1 MPKIDYERLL
11 QNTSIEEVAR
21 RLGMELTRSS
31 ATQSKALCPFHGDK
45 TPSLLIDSSR
55 DSGNQHFYCFACG
68 AHGDAIDLVK
78 ERLQLGFKEAVAW
91 LEPGVLNKPS
101 NGKKVKKSN
110 PRDPSIVNES
120 GLKLGH
126 TLYRRGSDDEKLLD
140 WAADRNLEAT
150 VLQRAGFAFAGKNF
164 LSRMLDEENDASTR
178 REEAGLLEDAYLVR
192 ELFPG
197 LSNEFHLLLDAKT
210 NARKRYSDFFIG
222 ERAVFPIYTERNELV
237 GIAGRAVN
245 EIKGT
250 SAPKYQFTKGFPKSK
265 VLYRADY
272 AFEKIRKSASEGAK
286 DVSLYLCEGFLDAL
300 RFENSGLPA
309 VAVMGAALSEQQT
322 RLLHVLNDS
331 LPKDVVL
338 NVVVCFDRDEAGL
351 RGASDA
357 SLKLIAAPVECK
369 FLWPTEL
376 QLDAL
381 ACDPGA
387 RKDPNDYLQG
397 LSPEEVLKLVADAR
411 HPPEI
416 AVLANEFSTSAD
428 DVLDF
433 SRWGKATQ
441 SRKARAFARGLTKL
455 KKVIHSGVEPFLN
468 RALSVTPETN
478 AAGPL
483 SEWAMFLARL
493 KHDADRLV
501 SEEFLNDSRA
511 RLNHSRILAYMGAK
525 RGELPC
531 NEPRWERLDI
541 AATAFNALLLDRLG
555 STGDRSP
562 IGPYDA
568 VWVPRAFGG
577 EEFRLKLMPRPE
589 DLIIQQYFL
598 NELLSERWDH
608 MTFGASPFSRSIPA
622 VRYYREDRRTVT
634 TGFDLK
640 GDGVWEALHSRTLS
654 FAYQIDMDVLE
665 GRQPAT
671 EQGMYR
677 PFHECWRD
685 FMTSVSTQAVEI
697 GYVYSIRLDVKRY
710 YDRIRRYVVRDS
722 LQRKLEASMGSV
734 SENTPGFAGLVS
746 FLDDAVNSAS
756 KAATVLDHLDEHL
769 FGISYSRPDNGLEQ
783 KTDPL
788 MGIPQGP
795 VLSAWIGTIA
805 LFPIDEEAYR
815 FMERLNTDRV
825 RVGYARYVDDIVI
838 LADDPEI
845 LEEMRGA
852 FDRIAKS
859 LELTLLA
866 KADEIPAMSA
876 DDFTAYINRGRALAA
891 SGPAWEPPLVGDGET
906 GWGFWSVTVE
916 TDRQSA
922 LQLLHNVEL
931 YKASKTV
938 LLRTVRT
945 AFQAADL
952 RTSELAKAARLLWYS
967 VAVEHFDKNAP
978 VEPTRIWQQYLDAW
992 NDCLKSAAWRLQPE
1006 KNLWESPVLFALEG
1020 LEHLIDKQA
1029 RDISELSSEE
1039 NRLRRGRISWLA
1051 AWVLNADLESYI
1063 SDAIPGPERQVRER
1077 LALVRWKA
1085 RLVAGVEKMSGAK
1098 QRAETATPISAWHPF
1113 EWMHQAVSL
1122 LSESQAS
1129 DPDPLVA
1136 LVGPA
1141 LDQTRRHLMTG
1152 PSADIFRALLPDQ
1165 ETNSGGSDF
1174 TAIPEP
1180 SKTALVVALQTI
1192 ISLVAKEHL
1201 STFLSRRQKLIWNE
1215 RPGES
1220 MSRLPLPPLPGIYTT
1235 RIFSVIGAGV
1245 DEDGFS
1251 IATSFEAIDC
1261 DPNGESNYNPIF
1273 IGANE
1278 HDIRIL
1284 SPKWESSLIDGEGAL
1299 LRLETKLETNE
1310 YVRLRESIDTIGRSI
1325 TAREL
1330 KTAAKLFRAISKVI
1344 INYSDDV
1351 ADRELVPA
1359 WPYIASTENNEYH
1372 FLIGDGVSRS
1382 ELGPRAFIKDGG
1394 RALRTIE
1401 VPTYEANLWRV
1412 GVSISDYLGFSDDIT
1427 KFTDADGDVSLDAY
1441 ALANPARYIL
1451 RAQLRKLRGAYADS
1465 QISKRRDDKSQLPL
1479 TVERSLNLLESF
1491 PDSPE
1496 GSIDQILYVLAAEA
1510 ESAGMYLAFKQRWHS
1525 KNISPFLINLTERAL
1540 GRLPLSIA
1548 ESLARNLE
1556 NGNAIRR
1563 DLAGVLCLSRTL
1575 FEVPSESA
1583 IVALPAWRAL
1593 RAGMVCTGISV
1604 ALQGIIASMRSH
1616 GEFERFANFDFP
1628 SDWNIPPLSFFS
1640 EHAESEAF
1648 AEGSGPTSPQVP
1660 LIESVRN
1667 IVQRLG
1673 HRLRAVP
1680 PIEEGALWATI
1691 DPLSG
1696 TETRVSKPL
1705 FDRLQTIA
1713 MEIAKIESF
1722 SVDEEN
1728 SIEWPF
1734 DLMSHECLDLLSSEL
1749 LESVVKL
1756 AEQIDQELNFE
1767 TVLVIRK
1774 TFGYDAQARRFTDS
1788 RDGVRDVTPWMITQ
1802 FPRNAKRVE
1811 EISEDGSFIRV
1822 WSEVFD
1828 RSNGKLLSV
1837 SVLGEPFASI
1847 SICKPEQNSALIA
1860 NLNVQPR
1867 DKQKKT
1873 EPDTSQNMQ
1882 SVQEAPAQIESD
1894 SRKLNRDATEVISN
1908 VNGSDP
1914 IHVHSNLEFG
1924 SSVSSTLSA
1933 PTTATAPT
1941 SATADTAGSTAQTFS
1956 SMNEKLQREVS
1967 AFRRQQASQWSL
1979 RGKERRPK
1987 GHVRVALLQADFD
2000 LTYKHPVVEACPTN
2014 WPFCVNVRE
2023 AVSNH
2028 LMGDAG
2034 SREKYQNLLNAG
2046 GVHGGANLWKGIA
2059 GNEPLPS
2066 WSEHRRQAILRRVI
2080 DSCDQFGVD
2089 LLVLPEYSVRRE
2101 TIEWLKTYLTNK
2113 NVSVLAGTFIEVKK
2127 DSGSNHL
2134 AAPLTLLWPLP
2145 DNVKNQ
2151 YIASLRKSGLGDE
2164 KVYDALNRGHVL
2176 EFSRDKKYRSIAL
2189 DEFFRPSSTPL
2200 SALFKPEGLA
2210 KALEKKVGF
2219 EPTAEVMSLLLAGT
2233 RLPLKYLFELICS
2246 EIFLVSSP
2254 ANYRHMLDD
2263 LDAMLRRFGGN
2274 ADEDVIFND
2283 IRTLSEHLSITGDGK
2298 GVRRS
2303 ILAVPA
2309 ATSRSADY
2317 WIAGQAGFLAA
2328 GTATVFCNS
2337 IDGKSMVG
2345 GSCFIG
2351 CGSWKLEEHAH
2362 GYIPRIT
2369 PYHGWSKGIFYN
2381 NGKDALSKRDQ
2392 AVVIADIDP
2401 HNMLEGKPRAQTMPS
2416 PLQLVAYLPI
2426 VESVDWNVTEAR
2438 LLRELAVP
2446 NGSISVRRGKNKS
2459 RPQDEELFWQAF
2471 VNANVAPTGENLA
2484 EFWRKFPDEESL
2496 VSRAQAFE
2504 NNGEM
2509 QPSAPNGDGSI
2520 LTTPAFYDWIDV
2532 SLTLTDR
2539 QDLSTVEVPPW
2550 KTTG

>member
-11 QNTSIEEVAR
+11 KNTSIEEVAR

-31 ATQSKALCPFHGDK
+31 ATQSKTLCPFHGDK

-55 DSGNQHFYCFACG
+55 ESGHQHFYCFACG

-78 ERLQLGFKEAVAW
+78 EQLQLGFKEAVEW
-91 LEPGVLNKPS
+91 LEPGFLSKPS
-101 NGKKVKKSN
+101 NGQRVKKAK
-110 PRDPSIVNES
+110 PRDPSVLSES

-140 WAADRNLEAT
+140 WAADRKLDVI
-150 VLQRAGFAFAGKNF
+150 VLRRAGFAFAGKNF
-164 LSRMLDEENDASTR
+164 LSRTLDAENDASTR

-197 LSNEFHLLLDAKT
+197 LSNEFHLLLDANA

-237 GIAGRAVN
+237 GIGGRAVN
-245 EIKGT
+245 ENKGA
-250 SAPKYQFTKGFPKSK
+250 SAPKYQFTKGFPKSR
-265 VLYRADY
+265 VLYRAEY
-272 AFEKIRKSASEGAK
+272 AFGQIRKAVSEGAK

-300 RFENSGLPA
+300 RFESSGLPA
-309 VAVMGAALSEQQT
+309 VAVMGATLSEQQA
-322 RLLHVLNDS
+322 RLLHALSDS

-338 NVVVCFDRDEAGL
+338 NVVVSFDRDEAGL

-357 SLKLIAAPVECK
+357 SLKLIGAPVECK

-376 QLDAL
+376 QLDEL
-381 ACDPGA
+381 ARDPGA

-397 LSPEEVLKLVADAR
+397 LSHEEVVKLVADAR

-416 AVLANEFSTSAD
+416 ALLANEFSTSAD

-433 SRWGKATQ
+433 SRWDKATQ
-441 SRKARAFARGLTKL
+441 SRKARAFVRGLTKL
-455 KKVIHSGVEPFLN
+455 KKVIHSGVEPYLN
-468 RALSVTPETN
+468 RALSVTPEKN
-478 AAGPL
+478 AEGPL
-483 SEWAMFLARL
+483 SQWAKFLAKL

-541 AATAFNALLLDRLG
+541 AATAFNKLLLDRLG
-555 STGDRSP
+555 STGERGP

-577 EEFRLKLMPRPE
+577 GEFRLKLMPLPE
-589 DLIIQQYFL
+589 DLIIQQYLL

-608 MTFGASPFSRSIPA
+608 MTFGASPFSRTIPA

-640 GDGVWEALHSRTLS
+640 GDGDWEALHSRTLS

-685 FMTSVSTQAVEI
+685 FMKSVSTQAAEI

-722 LQRKLEASMGSV
+722 LQRKLEASIGSV
-734 SENTPGFAGLVS
+734 SESTPGFAGLLSFVS
-746 FLDDAVNSAS
+746 SAVDAAS

-838 LADDPEI
+838 LADDPET

-852 FDRIAKS
+852 FDRIAKR

-876 DDFTAYINRGRALAA
+876 EDFTAYINKGRALAA

-906 GWGFWSVTVE
+906 GWGFWSVTAE

-931 YKASKTV
+931 YKASKSV
-938 LLRTVRT
+938 LLQTVKT

-952 RTSELAKAARLLWYS
+952 RTSELSKAARLIWYS
-967 VAVEHFDKNAP
+967 IAVEHFNKGVP
-978 VEPTRIWQQYLDAW
+978 VEAAPIWRQYLDAW
-992 NDCLKSAAWRLQPE
+992 TDCLKSAAWRLQPE
-1006 KNLWESPVLFALEG
+1006 NNLWESPVLFALEG

-1063 SDAIPGPERQVRER
+1063 SDATPGPERQVRER
-1077 LALVRWKA
+1077 LSLVRWKA
-1085 RLVAGVEKMSGAK
+1085 RLVAGVERMSGAK
-1098 QRAETATPISAWHPF
+1098 QRAETATPISTWHPF

-1122 LSESQAS
+1122 LSESQTS
-1129 DPDPLVA
+1129 EPDPLVA
-1136 LVGPA
+1136 LVEPA
-1141 LDQTRRHLMTG
+1141 LDQTRRNLMTG

-1165 ETNSGGSDF
+1165 DINSGSGES
-1174 TAIPEP
+1174 TAMPQP

-1201 STFLSRRQKLIWNE
+1201 STFLSRRQKLIWNG
-1215 RPGES
+1215 RPSES
-1220 MSRLPLPPLPGIYTT
+1220 LTRLPLPPLPGIETT
-1235 RIFSVIGAGV
+1235 RIFSVIGPGV
-1245 DEDGFS
+1245 DENGLS
-1251 IATSFEAIDC
+1251 IATSFEAVDC
-1261 DPNGESNYNPIF
+1261 DPNAESNYHPVF
-1273 IGANE
+1273 IGANAQ
-1278 HDIRIL
+1278 DIRIL
-1284 SPKWESSLIDGEGAL
+1284 SLAWESSSIDSEGAL
-1299 LRLETKLETNE
+1299 LRLKATLDPNE
-1310 YVRLRESIDTIGRSI
+1310 YVRLRERIDTVGRVL
-1325 TAREL
+1325 TAEEL
-1330 KTAAKLFRAISKVI
+1330 RTAAKLFRAISKVV

-1359 WPYIASTENNEYH
+1359 WPYIASTDNNEYH

-1412 GVSISDYLGFSDDIT
+1412 GVSISDYLGFGDDIT
-1427 KFTDADGDVSLDAY
+1427 KFNDADGDVSLDAY

-1465 QISKRRDDKSQLPL
+1465 QISKRRDEKSQLPL

-1491 PDSPE
+1491 PDSSE

-1510 ESAGMYLAFKQRWHS
+1510 ESAGMYLAFKERWHS
-1525 KNISPFLINLTERAL
+1525 KHISPFLISLTERAI

-1556 NGNAIRR
+1556 NGNTLRR
-1563 DLAGVLCLSRTL
+1563 DLAGLLCLTRTL
-1575 FEVPSESA
+1575 FTVPSESA

-1604 ALQGIIASMRSH
+1604 ALEGLIASMRSH
-1616 GEFERFANFDFP
+1616 GEFERFTNFDFP
-1628 SDWNIPPLSFFS
+1628 GDWGIPPLAFFS
-1640 EHAESEAF
+1640 ERAESDAF
-1648 AEGSGPTSPQVP
+1648 AEGSGPTQVSPRVP

-1673 HRLRAVP
+1673 HRLRAVALVK
-1680 PIEEGALWATI
+1680 EGTQWATT
-1691 DPLSG
+1691 DSLSG
-1696 TETRVSKPL
+1696 VESRISKPL

-1722 SVDEEN
+1722 SVDEETA
-1728 SIEWPF
+1728 IEWPF
-1734 DLMSHECLDLLSSEL
+1734 DLVSQDCLDLFSSEL
-1749 LESVVKL
+1749 LESVVQL
-1756 AEQIDQELNFE
+1756 AEQIDRELNFE
-1767 TVLVIRK
+1767 TVLVVRK
-1774 TFGYDAQARRFTDS
+1774 AFGYDAQARRFTDS

-1802 FPRNAKRVE
+1802 FPRNARRVE

-1837 SVLGEPFASI
+1837 SALGEPFASI
-1847 SICKPEQNSALIA
+1847 SISKPEQNAAL
-1860 NLNVQPR
+1860 NTNQNVQPQ
-1867 DKQKKT
+1867 D
-1873 EPDTSQNMQ
+1873 
-1882 SVQEAPAQIESD
+1882 APEKIESD
-1894 SRKLNRDATEVISN
+1894 TSKLNRDATDVTSIVSGSGTVHVNPQLEV
-1908 VNGSDP
+1908 GST
-1914 IHVHSNLEFG
+1914 
-1924 SSVSSTLSA
+1924 VSSTLSTPA
-1933 PTTATAPT
+1933 AAF
-1941 SATADTAGSTAQTFS
+1941 AGSAAQTFS
-1956 SMNEKLQREVS
+1956 SMDEKLQREVS

-2014 WPFCVNVRE
+2014 WPFCVGVRE

-2028 LMGDAG
+2028 LMGNVG
-2034 SREKYQNLLNAG
+2034 SREKYQNLLSAG
-2046 GVHGGANLWKGIA
+2046 GEPGGTNRWKGIA
-2059 GNEPLPS
+2059 GNTPLPS

-2101 TIEWLKTYLTNK
+2101 TIEWLKTYLPNK
-2113 NVSVLAGTFIEVKK
+2113 NVSVLAGTFMEVKK

-2200 SALFKPEGLA
+2200 AALFKPDGLA

-2233 RLPLKYLFELICS
+2233 RLPLRYLFELICS

-2263 LDAMLRRFGGN
+2263 LDAMLRRFGGK
-2274 ADEDVIFND
+2274 ADEEVIFSD
-2283 IRTLSEHLSITGDGK
+2283 IRTLSEHLSITGDGR

-2337 IDGKSMVG
+2337 IDGKSIVG

-2351 CGSWKLEEHAH
+2351 CGSWKSEEHVH
-2362 GYIPRIT
+2362 GYISRIT

-2381 NGKDALSKRDQ
+2381 NGKDTLSKKDQ

-2438 LLRELAVP
+2438 LLRELAIP
-2446 NGSISVRRGKNKS
+2446 NGTISVRRGKNKL
-2459 RPQDEELFWQAF
+2459 RPQDEKSFWEAF
-2471 VNANVAPTGENLA
+2471 VKANVSPIEENLA
-2484 EFWRKFPDEESL
+2484 EFWKKFPDEESL
-2496 VSRAQAFE
+2496 VSRAQAFAD
-2504 NNGEM
+2504 NGEM

-2539 QDLSTVEVPPW
+2539 QDISTVEVPPW
-2550 KTTG
+2550 KTTR